1 MAQIGSKQ
9 PAGLSVPVE
18 QVARLIR
25 RFDRRQKARLLQL
38 VPELRDIRPEEAAIL
53 PGQEALLAYFGR
65 KLEALP
71 ERRPMQ
77 DNDPFLGELTVAEF
91 FALPEE
97 EQARLW
103 NQAHTEAEHDLG
115 SHEQPVRSDALPAR

>member
-9 PAGLSVPVE
+9 PAGLPVPVE

-38 VPELRDIRPEEAAIL
+38 VPELQTIRPEEADPQAT
-53 PGQEALLAYFGR
+53 QEALLAYFDR
-65 KLEALP
+65 KLETLP

-77 DNDPFLGELTVAEF
+77 DTDPFLSGLTVAEF

-97 EQARLW
+97 KQARLW
-103 NQAHTEAEHDLG
+103 DQAHTEAEHEMG
-115 SHEQPVRSDALPAR
+115 SYEQPARNDALPAR